1 MLDHYYD
8 SDDFI
13 FSHAFI
19 SSPKDFPLHN
29 HDVYEIIFLKKG
41 DISYVIEGK
50 RYKPIKNTLLLTPPL
65 KRHAVLF
72 DSPISYERYN
82 IVFDEKKLNP
92 LAQKRLPAET
102 IIINFD
108 SHPIITDLF
117 NKMDYYYETF
127 DGNDLKLLLLH
138 LVEEILYISSLFYQ
152 DYGQSAVYTTNPVIQ
167 NAIEYIEKNI
177 HTPLNVNTICNE
189 LFISKSHL
197 HHLFI
202 KHLKITPQK
211 YISSKKL
218 SLAQRELR
226 LGRKAT
232 DIFTDCGFTDYSSFF
247 RAYKN
252 HFGHAPSEENNINI
266 VRKIQS

>member
-1 MLDHYYD
+1 MLDHYYE
-8 SDDFI
+8 SDDFV

-50 RYKPIKNTLLLTPPL
+50 RYKPEKNTLLLTPPL
-65 KRHAVLF
+65 KSHAVLF
-72 DSPISYERYN
+72 DNPIPYERYN

-92 LAQKRLPAET
+92 CTQKRLPAET
-102 IIINFD
+102 IIMNFD
-108 SHPIITDLF
+108 SHPIVIDLF
-117 NKMDYYYETF
+117 NKMDHYYETF
-127 DGNDLKLLLLH
+127 DGDDLKLLLLH
-138 LVEEILYISSLFYQ
+138 LVEEVLFISSLFP
-152 DYGQSAVYTTNPVIQ
+152 QSHNQNAVYTTNSVIQ
-167 NAIEYIEKNI
+167 NAIKYIEENI

-202 KHLKITPQK
+202 RHLKTTPQK

-218 SLAQRELR
+218 SLAQRKLR
-226 LGRKAT
+226 LGYKAT
-232 DIFTDCGFTDYSSFF
+232 NIYTDCGFADYSTFF

-252 HFGHAPSEENNINI
+252 YFGHAPSEENNIDV